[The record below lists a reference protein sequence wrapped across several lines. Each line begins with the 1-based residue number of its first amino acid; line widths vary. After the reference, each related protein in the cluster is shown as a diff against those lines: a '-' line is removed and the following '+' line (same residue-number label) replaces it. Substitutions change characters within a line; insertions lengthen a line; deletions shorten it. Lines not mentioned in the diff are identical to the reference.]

1 MGSGRGR
8 LSRSS
13 RGSRGRSSG
22 SRGWH
27 TRRRSWRRRGA
38 PELGWRLARSA
49 WGRGLATEAAAAA
62 RDDAFER
69 LGLPELIS
77 IIHPENERSKRVAV
91 KLGMRMRG
99 EITNPVF
106 GIDVGV
112 WELVNDR

>member
-1 MGSGRGR
+1 MAAAGS
-8 LSRSS
+8 
-13 RGSRGRSSG
+13 
-22 SRGWH
+22 
-27 TRRRSWRRRGA
+27 A

-49 WGRGLATEAAAAA
+49 WGRGLATEAASAA
-62 RDDAFER
+62 RDDAFKR
-69 LGLPELIS
+69 LALPELIS

-112 WELVNDR
+112 WELVNER